1 MGWGAEPWYQG
12 GEESGAVWEGSSLYI
27 PWDHSSLEEAGLH
40 LRVGPEQPCYEVWI
54 LERF

>member
-1 MGWGAEPWYQG
+1 MYQG
-12 GEESGAVWEGSSLYI
+12 GAESGGVWEGSSLYI

-40 LRVGPEQPCYEVWI
+40 LRVGPEQPCYEVWA